1 MDITNILPLPRI
13 GIFGKKEEKEE
24 PMAVKYRSRLLDYLT
39 SPSKVVIKPDHLQID
54 KFHRVICAV
63 NYPRLVEAGW
73 LSRLVEMNLDF
84 DLAIHIEPYP
94 VEKTIRM
101 LEEEI
106 KKQKTDIY
114 SLESEGKIV
123 PQSLIQ
129 KHKDTKALLEAVQ
142 SGAEKM
148 FGISLYI
155 DAKGYDFKSL
165 EDTDRKIR
173 DKMSALLITP
183 KIPTFRMYEA
193 LRSVLPV
200 CDNQLRIIR
209 EVTSSAVAA
218 CFPFVISSLE
228 SKARGIII
236 GFNVNN
242 DIPII
247 IDPFDLSNPNIL
259 VLGTSGGGKSYAIK
273 LMLIRE
279 FLEGVDINVIDPQ
292 GEYTELAKIF
302 NGKTIKIAP
311 GSDTVINPFDLMG
324 QSLDEK
330 KLSLLAFFRIVLG
343 ELTEAQRAILDDAI
357 DAVYEDAGITQDPK
371 TWSKTPPTIEDLY
384 NQIIPLTRSDKEI
397 IYEPAMAIANRL
409 KIYVTGPLRF
419 LNQQTKIN
427 LDNRFITFDIRDIPD
442 VGKPALMFL
451 ILEYIYNQ
459 MKRSRKRKILVI
471 DEAWT
476 VLSAGEE
483 GEYILRIVKTC
494 RKFNLSL
501 VMITQDVEDVLTS
514 RAGRAV
520 LGNTA
525 TKLLLR
531 QDPSVIKEVA
541 ERFNL
546 SEKEQRFLQTARVGQ
561 ALLIAERMRVPIK
574 IQASPE
580 EHRVITTKPDELLEL
595 MREKKRRIAVREM
608 QLELDVTKPIHRK
621 AHLTNEQV
629 DALVKIGY
637 KEIRIKNLEGEYEL
651 LIIRNE
657 TDYTDERFVLQHLI
671 KEEIMKYTQN
681 VMIHYSKLADIS
693 FEAADGRMVG
703 IEVVA
708 EPNIDEDIKHMEEML
723 PVLKRYNDYFFVVAR
738 EELKRETSYGT
749 ILTREEV
756 PDKIRSY
763 FVQKEKEVE
772 VKM

>member
-1 MDITNILPLPRI
+1 
-13 GIFGKKEEKEE
+13 
-24 PMAVKYRSRLLDYLT
+24 
-39 SPSKVVIKPDHLQID
+39 
-54 KFHRVICAV
+54 
-63 NYPRLVEAGW
+63 
-73 LSRLVEMNLDF
+73 
-84 DLAIHIEPYP
+84 
-94 VEKTIRM
+94 
-101 LEEEI
+101 
-106 KKQKTDIY
+106 
-114 SLESEGKIV
+114 
-123 PQSLIQ
+123 
-129 KHKDTKALLEAVQ
+129 
-142 SGAEKM
+142 
-148 FGISLYI
+148 
-155 DAKGYDFKSL
+155 
-165 EDTDRKIR
+165 
-173 DKMSALLITP
+173 
-183 KIPTFRMYEA
+183 
-193 LRSVLPV
+193 
-200 CDNQLRIIR
+200 
-209 EVTSSAVAA
+209 
-218 CFPFVISSLE
+218 
-228 SKARGIII
+228 
-236 GFNVNN
+236 
-242 DIPII
+242 
-247 IDPFDLSNPNIL
+247 
-259 VLGTSGGGKSYAIK
+259 
-273 LMLIRE
+273 
-279 FLEGVDINVIDPQ
+279 
-292 GEYTELAKIF
+292 
-302 NGKTIKIAP
+302 
-311 GSDTVINPFDLMG
+311 
-324 QSLDEK
+324 
-330 KLSLLAFFRIVLG
+330 
-343 ELTEAQRAILDDAI
+343 
-357 DAVYEDAGITQDPK
+357 
-371 TWSKTPPTIEDLY
+371 
-384 NQIIPLTRSDKEI
+384 
-397 IYEPAMAIANRL
+397 
-409 KIYVTGPLRF
+409 
-419 LNQQTKIN
+419 
-427 LDNRFITFDIRDIPD
+427 
-442 VGKPALMFL
+442 
-451 ILEYIYNQ
+451 